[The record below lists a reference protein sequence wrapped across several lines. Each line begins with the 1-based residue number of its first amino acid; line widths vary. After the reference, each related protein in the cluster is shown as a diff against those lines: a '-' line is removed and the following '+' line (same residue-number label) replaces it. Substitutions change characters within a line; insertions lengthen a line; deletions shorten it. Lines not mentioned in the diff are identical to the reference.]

1 MFGTVARGTYVL
13 VLTAIIV
20 AWAVSLGKEAPG
32 RGAARPADLVHLFL
46 THYLVTRRAASP
58 FPIGEVKRVRQE
70 LQNQDARKASISPI
84 NFSQAGSPASKR

>member
-1 MFGTVARGTYVL
+1 MFGTVARVL
-13 VLTAIIV
+13 VLTVIIV
-20 AWAVSLGKEAPG
+20 AWAVSLGKEAP
-32 RGAARPADLVHLFL
+32 AEARPADLLHLFL
-46 THYLVTRRAASP
+46 THYLVTRCAASP